1 MITEDSLAYLRRN
14 REFKNCLLVEQ
25 ENGDWGKTML
35 RQFFFSNY
43 QYLLYEK
50 LQHSKDEQLAAIA
63 AKALKEVTYHFRWS
77 SEWVIRLGDG
87 TEESHQRMVS
97 AMNELWPYT
106 DELFINADYETE
118 LLAANVSVDVAL
130 LKQSWRQR
138 TADIFMEATM
148 PVPGNIFMK
157 KGGKEGIHT
166 ERLGYILAE
175 MQFLQRAYPD
185 SVW

>member
-1 MITEDSLAYLRRN
+1 MPSCTL
-14 REFKNCLLVEQ
+14 KN
-25 ENGDWGKTML
+25 
-35 RQFFFSNY
+35 
-43 QYLLYEK
+43 
-50 LQHSKDEQLAAIA
+50 I
-63 AKALKEVTYHFRWS
+63 
-77 SEWVIRLGDG
+77 VIFYYKFNTQSWIIL
-87 TEESHQRMVS
+87 
-97 AMNELWPYT
+97 
-106 DELFINADYETE
+106 NADYETE

-130 LKQSWRQR
+130 LKQSWQQR
-138 TADIFMEATM
+138 TADIFMEATL